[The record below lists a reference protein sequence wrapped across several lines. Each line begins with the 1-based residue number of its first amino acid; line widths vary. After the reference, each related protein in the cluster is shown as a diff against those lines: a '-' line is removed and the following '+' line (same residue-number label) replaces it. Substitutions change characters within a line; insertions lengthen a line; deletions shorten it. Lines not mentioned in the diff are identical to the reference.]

1 MVSKRDSWWVRMRRQ
16 YRLAVLDDRTLRE
29 VFHMRLSG
37 MGTIS
42 VLVALFLVLIIVLSV
57 LIVYTP
63 IRNILP
69 GYSES
74 IRQQLLVES
83 ARIDSLQTNLAIQR
97 QYLDVIKHVT
107 AGDITTD
114 SVGRLDSIEMVQ
126 RAQLLEQ
133 RNELTDAFLA
143 QYEQSERDRMLLYDN
158 VTNRSLRQF
167 HRPVRGVVMQSVNA
181 DERQFS
187 TVIRVAKNENV
198 LSIMQGTIVFV
209 EHEMEDNTFT
219 MMVQHGS
226 FLCVYRQVSTA
237 LKRPGTFVEAG
248 ESIGLMDGHSD
259 LMIEIRDDGQF
270 VDPEEVIV
278 F

>member
-1 MVSKRDSWWVRMRRQ
+1 MRRQ

-57 LIVYTP
+57 LIIYTP

-74 IRQQLLVES
+74 IRQQLIVES
-83 ARIDSLQTNLAIQR
+83 ARVDSLQTTLAVQR

-107 AGDITTD
+107 AGDISTD
-114 SVGRLDSIEMVQ
+114 SVARLDSIEMVQ

-143 QYEQSERDRMLLYDN
+143 HYEQAERDRMLLYDN
-158 VTNRSLRQF
+158 STNRSLRQF
-167 HRPVRGVVMQSVNA
+167 HRPVRGVVVQSANA
-181 DERQFS
+181 DEKLFS
-187 TVIRVAKNENV
+187 TAIRVAKNENV
-198 LSIMQGTIVFV
+198 LSIMQGRIVYV
-209 EHEMEDNTFT
+209 EHEMDNTFT

-226 FLCVYRQVSTA
+226 FLCIYRQVATA

-248 ESIGLMDGHSD
+248 ESIGLMDGQTN
-259 LMIEIRDDGQF
+259 LLIEIRDDGQF
-270 VDPEEVIV
+270 VNPEEVIV